1 MLEES
6 EQIGLPLFN
15 GQGVTG
21 TTAILALPAGR
32 WVLIPLAVAGERAV
46 RGDCLHVDVVPPVT
60 VPEAVRNGPD
70 VQVSWAW
77 PEGLRLARV
86 VWRAGGADI
95 PREIARSEFQGR
107 GSVTFRRPEA
117 ASIRITGVVR
127 SGMDE
132 LTSAAV
138 TVTAPAQLPTLTYRV
153 RRTGLLLPWSRRRRV
168 VLTADLPCA
177 GLHAVIY
184 VHAPS
189 RGPESDIEL
198 AVLDDLDLGP
208 ERSQGV
214 MVTLPRVGE
223 IARPC
228 YLSCRATAGFGEVRV
243 DQFASRG
250 REIR

>member
-1 MLEES
+1 M
-6 EQIGLPLFN
+6 
-15 GQGVTG
+15 
-21 TTAILALPAGR
+21 
-32 WVLIPLAVAGERAV
+32 
-46 RGDCLHVDVVPPVT
+46 T